1 MLLAAALAL
10 GAGAL
15 FGFNVHIHR
24 KGLDGADGLTGAF
37 LSVVSMATVF
47 WLGAPFVIDWAWF
60 ATTGA
65 LIFAVSGIFFPAM
78 GQTFQI
84 FSVQRVGPALTSA
97 LGAFVPVLATLPAI
111 LFLGESFGPRSGL
124 ALALMVGGL
133 VLSAVPSR
141 GFSRGWPLWV
151 LVFPLGA
158 ATVRGFSQPAMKL
171 GMETAPSPYFA
182 ALVTASVSAV
192 VLALILFARDR
203 GIRRLASSGSAV
215 RWFMLS
221 GVINGLGILSL
232 NGALSM
238 GSVTVVAPLA
248 STTPLWTLLFG
259 VLVFR
264 RETLRPRNY
273 LIAALVVSGAVILV
287 TQ

>member
-1 MLLAAALAL
+1 MLLAAFLALA
-10 GAGAL
+10 AGAL

-37 LSVVSMATVF
+37 LSVASMAVMF
-47 WLGAPFVIDWAWF
+47 WVVAPFVIDWSWF

-65 LIFAVSGIFFPAM
+65 LIFAISGIFFPAM

-97 LGAFVPVLATLPAI
+97 LGAFVPIFAAVPAI
-111 LFLGESFGPRSGL
+111 LFLGESFGLKGAI
-124 ALALMVGGL
+124 ALSLMVGGL
-133 VLSAVPSR
+133 VLSAVPTR
-141 GFSRGWPLWV
+141 GFSRGWPLWA

-171 GMETAPSPYFA
+171 GMETAPSPFFA
-182 ALVTASVSAV
+182 AMITSGVSAI
-192 VLALILFARDR
+192 VLALILLVRGR
-203 GIRRLASSGSAV
+203 GIRRLSAGGNAV

-221 GVINGLGILSL
+221 GVINGTGILSL
-232 NGALSM
+232 NFALEMGA
-238 GSVTVVAPLA
+238 VTVVAPLA

-259 VLVFR
+259 VLVFK
-264 RETLRPRNY
+264 RETLRPKNY
-273 LIAALVVSGAVILV
+273 LIATLVVAGAVILV